1 MSSMLEQAIIDA
13 ASLREAALKNA
24 EQAVVEKY
32 APEIKAAVQ
41 EMLDKDDGSEA
52 LNEEAVEAPF
62 AASTP
67 MSAEQPVE
75 MSMEFEF
82 NPEDFNI
89 DLGDTTKPEEEIQ
102 EMEAGMEEELP
113 DAEGIAGLDDMAG
126 ETGTEPGL
134 DSLETGMEGGNE
146 LADMQLQELFDLLNT
161 VGDDPEPEVLD
172 EELTVDV
179 GEVKHGHIVT
189 DEGAREYDK
198 ELELAAAQSTKRQE
212 ELEELEK
219 GNVKLTERVKSLETN
234 NKKLK
239 QTLLKFNEKLQEALL
254 SNAKLLYSNRILG
267 DASLNE
273 RQKTK
278 IVEAIAQ
285 AKTTDEAKSL
295 CETLKAT
302 VGSDNKKGPQS
313 LSESVQRKSNLSA
326 ILPRRKEAQSSPQ
339 HDFATRMRKLAGI
352 N

>member
-41 EMLDKDDGSEA
+41 EMLDQGEEPQSLK
-52 LNEEAVEAPF
+52 EEAIGAPY
-62 AASTP
+62 AAITP
-67 MSAEQPVE
+67 MSTEQPVE

-89 DLGDTTKPEEEIQ
+89 DLGEPEKPEEEIQ
-102 EMEAGMEEELP
+102 EMEAEVEDVEG
-113 DAEGIAGLDDMAG
+113 AEGLEDIESAED
-126 ETGTEPGL
+126 PGL
-134 DSLETGMEGGNE
+134 ETLGAGQEEGNE
-146 LADMQLQELFDLLNT
+146 LADLQLQELFDLLNT
-161 VGDDPEPEVLD
+161 LGEDDEPQVLD

-179 GEVKHGHIVT
+179 GEVKHGHVVT
-189 DEGAREYDK
+189 DVGARTYDIEK
-198 ELELAAAQSTKRQE
+198 ELAAAQSTKAQE
-212 ELEELEK
+212 EIEELEK
-219 GNVKLTERVKSLETN
+219 GSVKLTETVKSLETN

-239 QTLLKFNEKLQEALL
+239 QTILKFNEKLQEALL
-254 SNAKLLYSNRILG
+254 SNAKLLYSNRILS

-285 AKTTDEAKSL
+285 VKTTDEAKAL

-302 VGSDNKKGPQS
+302 VGSNNVRGPQS
-313 LSESVQRKSNLSA
+313 LSESVQRRSNLSA
-326 ILPRRKEAQSSPQ
+326 ILPRRNQAESTPE
-339 HDFATRMRKLAGI
+339 HNFATRMKKLAGI
-352 N
+352 DT

>member
-1 MSSMLEQAIIDA
+1 MLEQAIIDA

-41 EMLDKDDGSEA
+41 EMLDSDSEPEK
-52 LNEEAVEAPF
+52 LNEEAIEAPY
-62 AASTP
+62 AAAAP
-67 MSAEQPVE
+67 ASAEQPVE

-82 NPEDFNI
+82 NPSDFDI
-89 DLGDTTKPEEEIQ
+89 DLGTTEKSEEEIG
-102 EMEAGMEEELP
+102 EFADEPVEGEDVEGVEDLPAPEE
-113 DAEGIAGLDDMAG
+113 AGLDNPDAPEEDG
-126 ETGTEPGL
+126 
-134 DSLETGMEGGNE
+134 E
-146 LADMQLQELFDLLNT
+146 LADMQLQELFDLLSNM
-161 VGDDPEPEVLD
+161 EEAEVV
-172 EELTVDV
+172 EEKLTVDT
-179 GEVKHGHIVT
+179 GEAKHGHIVT
-189 DEGAREYDK
+189 DKGTRQHDQD
-198 ELELAAAQSTKRQE
+198 LELAAEQDDERKE

-219 GNVKLTERVKSLETN
+219 LKEAVQSLETD
-234 NKKLK
+234 NKQLK
-239 QTLLKFNEKLQEALL
+239 ETVLKFNENLQDALL
-254 SNAKLLYSNRILG
+254 SNAKLLYSNRILS

-285 AKTTDEAKSL
+285 AKTADEAKAL

-302 VGSDNKKGPQS
+302 VGSNNQKGPKS

-326 ILPRRKEAQSSPQ
+326 ILPRRKEAQSNPK

-352 N
+352 NSDI

>member
-1 MSSMLEQAIIDA
+1 MLEQAIIDA

-41 EMLDKDDGSEA
+41 EMLNQDDESGT
-52 LNEEAVEAPF
+52 LNEETVEAPF
-62 AASTP
+62 AASSP

-89 DLGDTTKPEEEIQ
+89 DLGEPEKTVEEIEEMEVAEEE
-102 EMEAGMEEELP
+102 P
-113 DAEGIAGLDDMAG
+113 VEGIEGIEDLGPADDAG
-126 ETGTEPGL
+126 PGL
-134 DSLETGMEGGNE
+134 ESLETGQEAGNE
-146 LADMQLQELFDLLNT
+146 LADMQLQELFDLLSNMS
-161 VGDDPEPEVLD
+161 DDDSVEPIE
-172 EELTVDV
+172 EELVVDT
-179 GEVKHGHIVT
+179 GAEKHGHFVT

-198 ELELAAAQSTKRQE
+198 ELELAAAQSTERQE

-219 GNVKLTERVKSLETN
+219 GNVKLTERVKSLETG

-254 SNAKLLYSNRILG
+254 SNAKLLYSNRILS

>member
-24 EQAVVEKY
+24 EQAVIEKY

-41 EMLDKDDGSEA
+41 EMLDTDEETQQ
-52 LNEEAVEAPF
+52 LNEEAIEAPY
-62 AASTP
+62 AAETP
-67 MSAEQPVE
+67 SFTEQPVE

-82 NPEDFNI
+82 NPSDFEL
-89 DLGDTTKPEEEIQ
+89 DLGTPEKSEEEVQ
-102 EMEAGMEEELP
+102 EMPMDVPEDSEGVEGLESIADEGGDEA
-113 DAEGIAGLDDMAG
+113 
-126 ETGTEPGL
+126 GL
-134 DSLETGMEGGNE
+134 DSLETGQEEGNE
-146 LADMQLQELFDLLNT
+146 LADMQLQELFDLLSNM
-161 VGDDPEPEVLD
+161 EEEAEVV
-172 EELTVDV
+172 EEKLTVDT
-179 GEVKHGHIVT
+179 GEAKHGHIVT
-189 DEGAREYDK
+189 DEGTRKYDEEK
-198 ELELAAAQSTKRQE
+198 ALAAMEDDEKKE

-219 GNVKLTERVKSLETN
+219 SYAKLKETVQSLETD
-234 NKKLK
+234 NKQLK
-239 QTLLKFNEKLQEALL
+239 ETVLKFNENLQDALL
-254 SNAKLLYSNRILG
+254 SNAKLLYSNRILS

-285 AKTTDEAKSL
+285 ANTADEAKAL

-302 VGSDNKKGPQS
+302 VGSDNQKGPKS

>member
-41 EMLDKDDGSEA
+41 EMLDGDEETQS
-52 LNEEAVEAPF
+52 LNEEVVEAPYA
-62 AASTP
+62 AASP
-67 MSAEQPVE
+67 MSTDQPVE

-82 NPEDFNI
+82 NPEDFEI
-89 DLGDTTKPEEEIQ
+89 DLGDTVKAEEEIQ
-102 EMEAGMEEELP
+102 EEVPMEETEGIEGLEGMEPEAGAEAP
-113 DAEGIAGLDDMAG
+113 DL
-126 ETGTEPGL
+126 GT
-134 DSLETGMEGGNE
+134 LETGQEGGNE
-146 LADMQLQELFDLLNT
+146 LADMQLQELFDLLSNL
-161 VGDDPEPEVLD
+161 DEDEDPEPLE
-172 EELTVDV
+172 EELVVDMDV
-179 GEVKHGHIVT
+179 TKNGTFVT
-189 DEGAREYDK
+189 DDGALKYEREK
-198 ELELAAAQSTKRQE
+198 ALAHEESTDRQE

-219 GNVKLTERVKSLETN
+219 GNVKLKENIQSLETE

-254 SNAKLLYSNRILG
+254 SNAKLLYSNRILS

-273 RQKTK
+273 RQKSK

-285 AKTTDEAKSL
+285 AKTTDEAKAL

-302 VGSDNKKGPQS
+302 VGSDNKKGPKS

-326 ILPRRKEAQSSPQ
+326 ILPRRKEAQSGPQ